1 MKRVISIIDC
11 GIGNLLS
18 VNNWLSH
25 VGVVGKV
32 IREPEDVRNAETLIL
47 PGVGSFYGGMDG
59 LKKHLLIEPIKEF
72 IKTGKPFLGI
82 CLGMQMLMEYSEEFG
97 RCEGLGIIPG
107 RVEPIPNMKRNGQ
120 LHKIP
125 HIGWSSIHSTMNKNK
140 KWNGKSYDSILDNES
155 FYFLHSFMVVPSD
168 DAYRVADTYYNGR
181 RICAIIGKD
190 NLFGCQFHPEKSG
203 KNGFVLLRNF
213 LVL

>member
-1 MKRVISIIDC
+1 VISIIDC

-18 VNNWLSH
+18 VKNWLSH

-32 IREPEDVRNAETLIL
+32 IKEPEDMRNAETLIL
-47 PGVGSFYGGMDG
+47 PGVGSFYGGMNG
-59 LKKHLLIEPIKEF
+59 LKKKLLIEPIKEF
-72 IKTGKPFLGI
+72 VRAGKPFMGI

-107 RVEPIPNMKRNGQ
+107 GVEPIPNTKRNGQ

-125 HIGWSSIHSTMNKNK
+125 HIGWNSIHPTMNKNK
-140 KWNGKSYDSILDNES
+140 MWDEKIYDTILNNKN

-168 DAYRVADTYYNGR
+168 EAYRVADTYYNGR
-181 RICAIIGKD
+181 RICAIIGRG
-190 NLFGCQFHPEKSG
+190 NVFGCQFHPEKSG
-203 KNGFVLLRNF
+203 KNGLMLLKKF
-213 LVL
+213 LAL

>member
-1 MKRVISIIDC
+1 MNRVVSIIDC

-18 VNNWLSH
+18 VKNWLSY

-32 IREPEDVRNAETLIL
+32 VKESEDVRNAETLIL
-47 PGVGSFYGGMDG
+47 PGVGAFCGGMDG
-59 LKKHLLIEPIKEF
+59 IKKNQLIEPIKEF
-72 IKTGKPFLGI
+72 IKTGRPLLGI
-82 CLGMQMLMEYSEEFG
+82 CLGMQMLMEYSEEFV

-107 RVEPIPNMKRNGQ
+107 RVEPIPDTKRDGQ

-125 HIGWSSIHSTMNKNK
+125 YIGWSSIHAVMNKNK
-140 KWNGKSYDSILDNES
+140 KWNGGFYDSTLDSKN
-155 FYFLHSFMVVPSD
+155 FYFLHSFRVVPSD

-190 NLFGCQFHPEKSG
+190 NFFGCQFHPEKSG
-203 KNGFVLLRNF
+203 ENGFVLLRNF
-213 LVL
+213 LAL